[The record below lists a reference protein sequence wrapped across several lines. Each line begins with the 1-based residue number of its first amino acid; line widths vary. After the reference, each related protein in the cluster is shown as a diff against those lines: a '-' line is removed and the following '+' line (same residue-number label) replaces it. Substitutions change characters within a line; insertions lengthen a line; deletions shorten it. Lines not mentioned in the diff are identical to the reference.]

1 MRFAIRVCICVCIET
16 GPECGTG
23 EKISLKPGTET
34 SNKSVEKKITN
45 SKIEIPEKNKEVSE
59 VVKTLRK
66 RREEMAGK
74 EERKLKEEKE
84 RLAIEKY
91 TYSYNK
97 SGNIAAV
104 MGSNP
109 VQI

>member
-1 MRFAIRVCICVCIET
+1 MRFSNRVCICVCIET
-16 GPECGTG
+16 GPECGNG
-23 EKISLKPGTET
+23 EKVSLKPGTET

-45 SKIEIPEKNKEVSE
+45 KIEIPEKNKEVSE

-97 SGNIAAV
+97 SGAHREV
-104 MGSNP
+104 MSSNP
-109 VQI
+109 VQT